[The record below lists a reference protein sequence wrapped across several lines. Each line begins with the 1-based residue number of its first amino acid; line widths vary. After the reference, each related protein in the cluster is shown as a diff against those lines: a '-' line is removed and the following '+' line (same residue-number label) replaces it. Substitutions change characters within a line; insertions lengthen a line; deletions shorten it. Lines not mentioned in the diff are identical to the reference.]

1 MKCLSQNDI
10 DNHISDMSNNTDSI
24 TSDYNKACDMISP
37 MLMKGYP
44 KGYFDN
50 EKQEIKFYNMIRI
63 SDYIKF
69 TEILSKFN
77 CEISYD
83 SKLSILT
90 IKF

>member
-1 MKCLSQNDI
+1 
-10 DNHISDMSNNTDSI
+10 
-24 TSDYNKACDMISP
+24 
-37 MLMKGYP
+37 MLIKGYP
-44 KGYFDN
+44 KGHFDD

-69 TEILSKFN
+69 TEILSEFN

-83 SKLSILT
+83 NKLSTLT